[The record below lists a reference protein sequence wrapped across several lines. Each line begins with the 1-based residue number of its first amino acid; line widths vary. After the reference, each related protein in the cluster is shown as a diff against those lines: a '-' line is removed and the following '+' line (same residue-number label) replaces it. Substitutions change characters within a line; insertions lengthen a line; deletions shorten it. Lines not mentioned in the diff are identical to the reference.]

1 MKKIVIA
8 LFIYVEIATVFL
20 MYMEATELSRF
31 RKSWEWLQV
40 RREKE
45 RLIMLS
51 SRSVR
56 SLDIR
61 RI

>member
-8 LFIYVEIATVFL
+8 PFFYVETATAFL
-20 MYMEATELSRF
+20 MYMEATELS
-31 RKSWEWLQV
+31 
-40 RREKE
+40 

-56 SLDIR
+56 SLDFR